1 MKSNGPP
8 SRSCM
13 KSPSLRATSRE
24 APFSSR
30 IFLVTARVSGV
41 SKTVRRAPGYRF
53 AHSTAYVPGP
63 PPRSRTR
70 SPFRKGIRAATM
82 AARSRALSSIPRM
95 KFSWYPF
102 FLPGRFPPARTVC
115 GRLVHSVQQL
125 RWGSRMDAFEAGA
138 AGGHRDCEAPRV
150 RAKAPG
156 KRGGVGRTSGQSG
169 KDAEIHRGEQD
180 HGTLVPVGHLHEIFH
195 RSNLNDRLLPR
206 GFHILFSLA
215 GLPFRSSTS

>member
-8 SRSCM
+8 SRSRM
-13 KSPSLRATSRE
+13 KSPSLRATSRD

-70 SPFRKGIRAATM
+70 SPFRKGIRAATK
-82 AARSRALSSIPRM
+82 AAR
-95 KFSWYPF
+95 
-102 FLPGRFPPARTVC
+102 PPEC
-115 GRLVHSVQQL
+115 IQK
-125 RWGSRMDAFEAGA
+125 
-138 AGGHRDCEAPRV
+138 DCEAPRV
-150 RAKAPG
+150 RAEAPG

-195 RSNLNDRLLPR
+195 RSHLNDRLLPR
-206 GFHILFSLA
+206 GVHILF
-215 GLPFRSSTS
+215 R

>member
-70 SPFRKGIRAATM
+70 SPSRKGNHFATRP
-82 AARSRALSSIPRM
+82 ALSRACSL
-95 KFSWYPF
+95 
-102 FLPGRFPPARTVC
+102 LPEKP
-115 GRLVHSVQQL
+115 HSHEGVQQD
-125 RWGSRMDAFEAGA
+125 GEATGI
-138 AGGHRDCEAPRV
+138 GYD
-150 RAKAPG
+150 APG
-156 KRGGVGRTSGQSG
+156 QAESVGGSFGQGG
-169 KDAEIHRGEQD
+169 KDAEIERREQD
-180 HGTLVPVGHLHEIFH
+180 HGTLVSVGHLHEVVD
-195 RSNLNDRLLPR
+195 RRNLHDRLLPGR
-206 GFHILFSLA
+206 GTPVRHGTRA
-215 GLPFRSSTS
+215 NECLP